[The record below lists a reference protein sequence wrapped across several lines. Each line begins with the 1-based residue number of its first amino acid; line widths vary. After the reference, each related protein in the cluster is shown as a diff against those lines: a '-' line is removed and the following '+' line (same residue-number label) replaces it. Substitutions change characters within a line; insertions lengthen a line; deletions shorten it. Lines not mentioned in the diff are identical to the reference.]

1 MRSLSPS
8 HPWPNLHIVG
18 FESVMA
24 NDLLVVLSG
33 AAHMPRPF
41 LLLAARTAATEAG
54 TERSGVLLLSY
65 LILLP
70 LSDR

>member
-1 MRSLSPS
+1 
-8 HPWPNLHIVG
+8 
-18 FESVMA
+18 MA

-33 AAHMPRPF
+33 AAHTPRPF